1 MPSPLVVAVELIS
14 ALVAASL
21 FHSTLKP
28 CKESSVPYLLGIP
41 AGFGLMTIAFAANT
55 MEFIGGGLIL
65 DAIFLLIQ
73 TYGLLFIALTYARR
87 TRLKFVGES
96 VSIEL
101 AIPSIVTVL
110 VLGYALAYENLASL
124 ETVPS
129 SMNLSLRGVM
139 ALAAVYL
146 VYETARNWT
155 LTQKSSE
162 SFVTIGYGLLVV
174 EQLGF
179 VLQVRQYSD
188 VAVLLAYEGRIGGLF
203 VLLAVTHF
211 AIKKADPTLILRRL
225 GLTALAHRSG

>member
-1 MPSPLVVAVELIS
+1 MPSASPIILAVELIS

-28 CKESSVPYLLGIP
+28 CKDSSIPYLLGIP

-55 MEFIGGGLIL
+55 LEFFRGGLIL
-65 DAIFLLIQ
+65 DVIFLLVQ

-101 AIPSIVTVL
+101 AIPSVVTVL
-110 VLGYALAYENLASL
+110 ALGYVLVYENPSSL
-124 ETVPS
+124 SPVPL
-129 SMNLSLRGVM
+129 SMNLSLRSVM
-139 ALAAVYL
+139 VVASLYL

-155 LTQKSSE
+155 LTRRATE
-162 SFVTIGYGLLVV
+162 GFVTIGYGLLVV

-179 VLQVRQYSD
+179 LLQAGQVSD
-188 VAVLLAYEGRIGGLF
+188 MAVLLAYEGRIVGLF
-203 VLLAVTHF
+203 VLLAVTHL
-211 AIKKADPTLILRRL
+211 AIKKGDPTTILRRL
-225 GLTALAHRSG
+225 GLTALAH